1 MPASPSRRAVLR
13 GLVGLTAF
21 PLVSGCSSDDDN
33 GGSPGGG
40 STPDPDLRLLADAVS
55 TTQDLLAAYEATL
68 ARHAQLVDRL
78 KPMRAN
84 HAAHLAALTSF
95 RPDLPTVAPGPD
107 ASASPSAP
115 SVPAARDQA
124 VEALAAAELA
134 AAGKR
139 VGQARNAHDPELARL
154 VASIGGSEAAH
165 TAVLRAGA
173 P

>member
-1 MPASPSRRAVLR
+1 
-13 GLVGLTAF
+13 VGLTAY
-21 PLVSGCSSDDDN
+21 PLVSGCTSDNDN
-33 GGSPGGG
+33 DGSPGGG
-40 STPDPDLRLLADAVS
+40 STPDPDLQLLADGVA

-68 ARHAQLVDRL
+68 ERHPQLADRL

-95 RPDLPTVAPGPD
+95 RPDLPTAAPGPD
-107 ASASPSAP
+107 ASASPTAP
-115 SVPAARDQA
+115 SVPPARDQA

-139 VGQARNAHDPELARL
+139 VGQARNARDPKLARL
-154 VASIGGSEAAH
+154 LASIGGSEAAH